1 MPAVAN
7 KVDKVA
13 SSDVNNNSTAGA
25 ELKKGKMDPGAA
37 TSDNSQ
43 VDPVKTAGQIIEK
56 KVRNLEKRKARLLEL
71 KGEEDKGKQ
80 LQPEQKEAV
89 KKLDNVI
96 ELVDTLKEI
105 KKNVTDSLTD
115 VCFSFLFIDAKLL
128 IFYFSATSSLR
139 SNRRRSNRSALSNV
153 PKRSKIV

>member
-1 MPAVAN
+1 MPAVAT

-13 SSDVNNNSTAGA
+13 SSDVNNNSTTTGT
-25 ELKKGKMDPGAA
+25 ELKKGKMDQSAA
-37 TSDNSQ
+37 TNDRDSQ

-56 KVRNLEKRKARLLEL
+56 KIRNLEKRKARLLEL

-96 ELVDTLKEI
+96 ELVDTLKEV
-105 KKNVTDSLTD
+105 KKNVTDSLND
-115 VCFSFLFIDAKLL
+115 VSFFLFKTIKVIIVL
-128 IFYFSATSSLR
+128 IF
-139 SNRRRSNRSALSNV
+139 
-153 PKRSKIV
+153 